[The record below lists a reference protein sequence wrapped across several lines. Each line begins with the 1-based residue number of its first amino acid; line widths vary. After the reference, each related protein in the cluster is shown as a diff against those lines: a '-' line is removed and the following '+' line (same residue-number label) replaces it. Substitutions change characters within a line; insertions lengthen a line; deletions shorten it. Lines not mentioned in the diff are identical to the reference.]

1 MRRPNQEIKLHI
13 LNTIRENGSA
23 TYTSIMNGLSAKGV
37 KARPRDVRYSLEF
50 LLAKKGIARSKQH
63 RKRYVL
69 TGLITP
75 WGKPMS
81 EITRN
86 LIMTASMN
94 GSLDKFEREAFSH
107 LEAQEIKDK
116 DLEFVD
122 AKESSEIVDVDHTYK
137 PLSKRDYVYVGVL
150 AMSVAAITT
159 SLLELL

>member
-1 MRRPNQEIKLHI
+1 MKRPNKEVNAHI
-13 LNTIRENGSA
+13 LSTIQKDGSA
-23 TYTSIMNGLSAKGV
+23 TYTSIMKGLSAKGV

-63 RKRYVL
+63 RKRYVS
-69 TGLITP
+69 TGLMTP

-81 EITRN
+81 DITKN
-86 LIMTASMN
+86 LIMTARMN
-94 GSLDKFEREAFSH
+94 GSLDKFEREAISH

-122 AKESSEIVDVDHTYK
+122 AEESSEIVDVKHTYQ
-137 PLSKRDYVYVGVL
+137 PISGRDYVFVGVL

-159 SLLELL
+159 TLLELL